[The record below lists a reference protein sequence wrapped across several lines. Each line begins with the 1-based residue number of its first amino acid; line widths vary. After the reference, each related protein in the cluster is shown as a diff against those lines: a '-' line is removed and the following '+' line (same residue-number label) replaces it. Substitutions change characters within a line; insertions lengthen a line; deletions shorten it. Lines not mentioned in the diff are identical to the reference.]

1 MEADLFIIRRRSPV
15 VALIDPIAIRGRY
28 VALPLEPYVLNTHE
42 VVFNSLYA
50 FASAED
56 MVKI

>member
-1 MEADLFIIRRRSPV
+1 MFIIRRRSPV
-15 VALIDPIAIRGRY
+15 VALIDPVAIRGRY